1 MTRYKT
7 LLTMAV
13 ATTLVL
19 SLAACSSAASGE
31 STAQKGLKSFTQI
44 LETYPDRQG
53 FHEELRHWGFE
64 VPTGEKFEWIDDMS
78 ANQADF
84 AMVLQAQPLV
94 AAGLDVTK
102 LDQAVWIYEP
112 AGTDTMGMEQPARL
126 ILPANVSDSKLPLK
140 TAGESMKALLEA
152 APGKLMYHG
161 DMDHFVLTLNG
172 ANEVIWT
179 EQLGLNDTDMAFV
192 LEAAPLVAA
201 GLDLAKL
208 EGTGWTFKK
217 ADPVAKT
224 PDQIIRTFDLKK

>member
-1 MTRYKT
+1 MTGYKK
-7 LLTMAV
+7 LLTIAV
-13 ATTLVL
+13 SASLAL
-19 SLAACSSAASGE
+19 SLAACSSAAPGE
-31 STAQKGLKSFTQI
+31 STTEKGLKAFNLI

-78 ANQADF
+78 ANKADF
-84 AMVLQAQPLV
+84 AMVLEAQPLIS
-94 AAGLDVTK
+94 AGLDVTK
-102 LDQAVWIYEP
+102 LDQALWIYEP
-112 AGTDTMGMEQPARL
+112 AGKDSMGMEQPARL
-126 ILPANVSDSKLPLK
+126 ILPTNISDSKLPMK

-152 APGKLMYHG
+152 APGKLMFHG

-179 EQLGLNDTDMAFV
+179 EQLDLNDTDMAFV
-192 LEAAPLVAA
+192 LEAGPLVAA